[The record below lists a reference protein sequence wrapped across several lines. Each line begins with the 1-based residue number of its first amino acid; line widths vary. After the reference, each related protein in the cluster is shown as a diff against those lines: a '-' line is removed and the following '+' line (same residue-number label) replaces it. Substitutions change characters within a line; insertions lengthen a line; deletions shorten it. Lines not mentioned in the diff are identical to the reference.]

1 MAQGK
6 DFGQRVASTPVRTTT
21 YALQAPDIEIP
32 PAAKI
37 GGHMLELLVCTVLAF
52 GCVLGGLYVWQTR
65 HVATVSSV
73 PAEQAQSAAGNAKP
87 VAVPHREPLKI
98 IKPDARH

>member
-6 DFGQRVASTPVRTTT
+6 DFGQRVARTPVRTT
-21 YALQAPDIEIP
+21 YALQAPDITIP

-37 GGHMLELLVCTVLAF
+37 GGNVLELVVGAVLAF

-65 HVATVSSV
+65 HAAVASQV
-73 PAEQAQSAAGNAKP
+73 PAAQERGVAGNAKQGALP
-87 VAVPHREPLKI
+87 NREPLKVVR
-98 IKPDARH
+98 PDPHR